1 MRSKTALRIGGFLAV
16 GVIATAALVD
26 LRPWRPPEAQIRV
39 ALHAE
44 GPIRAGAGRA
54 IVELPREV
62 PLAGYRPFGRT
73 ATGEREPIFARALVL
88 EAGGVRTGLVLLEL
102 MTLPASLSER
112 IARSLREEGIECA
125 LVAATHTHT
134 GPGGYD
140 RALIPQALAVG
151 RFDARV
157 EAALV
162 DAVKASVAQAAGS
175 LAEARIF
182 AGEGRAALA
191 RNRDRKGAPVD
202 DRLLRIEIRQADE
215 SPIATLIRMAA
226 HPTIAAREERSGDW
240 PAQVM
245 RSLEEG
251 GGIGFVLQG
260 AVGDA
265 LVRGKREV
273 RCFGERVLQAAE
285 ALPLERIDEPPVLG
299 CRLADFTLPP
309 PDLSAMLPRPFV
321 RIASNAALL
330 FAPETSQVVGLH
342 LGQLTLVGVPG
353 EPTAAVG
360 SRLEAAGG
368 RVRTVGLA
376 MDYTGYLVEPADME
390 DRVFSARNAY
400 FGAEL
405 TDRILD
411 VAARIGD
418 APPAS
423 GARHSEA
430 IAP

>member
-1 MRSKTALRIGGFLAV
+1 
-16 GVIATAALVD
+16 
-26 LRPWRPPEAQIRV
+26 
-39 ALHAE
+39 
-44 GPIRAGAGRA
+44 
-54 IVELPREV
+54 
-62 PLAGYRPFGRT
+62 
-73 ATGEREPIFARALVL
+73 
-88 EAGGVRTGLVLLEL
+88 

-125 LVAATHTHT
+125 LVAATHTHYRPGWLGSRADSA
-134 GPGGYD
+134 GPGGG
-140 RALIPQALAVG
+140 ALRRPRGGGAGGRREGFGGAGRRLAG
-151 RFDARV
+151 RSA
-157 EAALV
+157 
-162 DAVKASVAQAAGS
+162 
-175 LAEARIF
+175 IF

-202 DRLLRIEIRQADE
+202 DRLLRIEIRREDE
-215 SPIATLIRMAA
+215 SPIATFLGWR
-226 HPTIAAREERSGDW
+226 PTRPSPRVRSDRGLACPGD
-240 PAQVM
+240 AQPGG
-245 RSLEEG
+245 G